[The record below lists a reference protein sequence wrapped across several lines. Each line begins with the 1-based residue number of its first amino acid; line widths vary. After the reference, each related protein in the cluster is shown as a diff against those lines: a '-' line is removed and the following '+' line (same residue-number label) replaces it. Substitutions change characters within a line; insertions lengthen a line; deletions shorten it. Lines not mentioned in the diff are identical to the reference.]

1 MLRWAELEEVVLDVE
16 VALNKR
22 PLRYLEDDVN
32 LPVLT
37 PHSMLHINPS
47 YLLELESH
55 DVIDKDLRKRAKYLI
70 KCKEIM
76 WNLGT
81 REYLRSLREQHRQA
95 GGEPKCHPYI
105 GDIVTVKD
113 ENKNRHSWKLDIVSK
128 LIKGRDGIV
137 RGAQLKTTNGSIE
150 RQVQLLYHLEQTCDR
165 QTDTELD
172 PKAPEFR
179 PLSSRPRR
187 DAAVAAAVRMQ
198 DIAAKE

>member
-1 MLRWAELEEVVLDVE
+1 MLDVE
-16 VALNKR
+16 VSLNNR
-22 PLRYLEDDVN
+22 PLGYPEHEDE

-37 PHSMLHINPS
+37 PHSMLHMNPS
-47 YLLELESH
+47 YLPELESH
-55 DVIDKDLRKRAKYLI
+55 HVPDKDLRKRAKYLI
-70 KCKEIM
+70 KCKEVM
-76 WNLGT
+76 WNRWT
-81 REYLRSLREQHRQA
+81 REYLRSLRERHRRA
-95 GGEPKCHPYI
+95 GGEPTCHPNI
-105 GDIVTVKD
+105 GDIVIVKD
-113 ENKNRHSWKLDIVSK
+113 ENKNKHRIVSK
-128 LIKGRDGIV
+128 LIKGKDGNV
-137 RGAQLKTTNGSIE
+137 RGAQLKRFNGSIE